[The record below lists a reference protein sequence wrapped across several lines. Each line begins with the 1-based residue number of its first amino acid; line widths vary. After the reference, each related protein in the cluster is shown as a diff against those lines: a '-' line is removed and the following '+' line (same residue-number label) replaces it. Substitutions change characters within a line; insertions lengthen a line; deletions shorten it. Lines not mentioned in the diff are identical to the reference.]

1 MRVWIINHYAI
12 PPSMGGLV
20 RHYYFSRYLRKMGYD
35 VRIMTASEIHNTDIN
50 MIRDG
55 SLYREEMMDGVPY
68 TFLKTRD
75 YSGNGLSRIYNMLEF
90 PVRIQQIVKKLV
102 KGGERPDVIYT
113 SAPTI
118 FAAGSALIA
127 ARRLKVPC
135 VVEIRDIWPESI
147 VEYKGMSRKN
157 PIIAILYQLEKWLY
171 RGADRLI
178 FTMEGGKD
186 YIREKGWERQVPLE
200 KIRNLNNGVDLE
212 EFDRNREEYQLE
224 DADLLDEQTF
234 RVVYTGSIRLVNNLG
249 KVVEMAEYMKQHGED
264 KIRFLLY
271 GDGTEREEL
280 MEQCRQKG
288 LDNIRFPGKVEKKY
302 IPFILSK
309 SDLNLNHV
317 KQTGIMRFGCSL
329 NKQFDYFAS
338 GKPVLSDL
346 MVSYDLIERYGAGVT
361 LPTQDTEALCQ
372 EVLRL
377 PICRKKNMSS
387 IAGNARHAAEQYD
400 YQELTQKLLEIL
412 QETQNKLQNVLFLRY
427 ITNGRYQV

>member
-20 RHYYFSRYLRKMGYD
+20 RHYYFSRYLRKMGHD
-35 VRIMTASEIHNTDIN
+35 VRIMTASEIHNTEIN

-55 SLYREEMMDGVPY
+55 SLYREEMMDGIPY

-90 PVRIQQIVKKLV
+90 PVRIQQVVKKLV

-157 PIIAILYQLEKWLY
+157 PIIAVLYQLEKWLY

-186 YIREKGWERQVPLE
+186 YICEKGWEKQVPLE

-234 RVVYTGSIRLVNNLG
+234 KVVYTGSIRLVNNLG

-346 MVSYDLIERYGAGVT
+346 TVSYDLIERYGAGVT
-361 LPTQDTEALCQ
+361 LPTQDTEVLCQ
-372 EVLRL
+372 EVLRFAHI
-377 PICRKKNMSS
+377 PKEEYGQYCK
-387 IAGNARHAAEQYD
+387 NARHAAEQYD

-412 QETQNKLQNVLFLRY
+412 QETQK
-427 ITNGRYQV
+427 

>member
-20 RHYYFSRYLRKMGYD
+20 RHYYFSRYLRKMGHE
-35 VRIMTASEIHNTDIN
+35 VRILTASEIHNTDIN

-102 KGGERPDVIYT
+102 KNGERPDVIYT

-178 FTMEGGKD
+178 FTMEGGSD
-186 YIREKGWERQVPLE
+186 YIKEKGWEQKIPLE

-234 RVVYTGSIRLVNNLG
+234 KVVYTGSIRLVNNLG

-264 KIRFLLY
+264 RIRFLLY

-280 MEQCRQKG
+280 IEQCRQKG

-346 MVSYDLIERYGAGVT
+346 TVSHDLIERYGAGVT

-372 EVLRL
+372 EVLRFA
-377 PICRKKNMSS
+377 NMPKEEYEQYCN
-387 IAGNARHAAEQYD
+387 NARHAAEQYD

-412 QETQNKLQNVLFLRY
+412 QETQK
-427 ITNGRYQV
+427 